1 MLGDDVNVKVDF
13 LARFV
18 TGKEALQPTNMLEKF
33 LSHSLVKQPVQKHL
47 TKTLKDPMLDYFTR
61 LSSACART
69 AVGVS
74 MHATQKV
81 EKKTLEVLEGG
92 DRGKKCKV
100 IKTDSVFGPVPL
112 LVKTDSKHTVRKI
125 KDIAFANGAPIFPRV
140 LTGYK
145 HPSTFGVDFFLCIKV
160 MIYGVLFFAHTCGF
174 QAFRLASPL
183 SDAQHHLLFKVTPDG
198 TRWTKGSKSTKF
210 QISQLVISALRRCHA

>member
-18 TGKEALQPTNMLEKF
+18 TVKVALQPTNMIEKF
-33 LSHSLVKQPVQKHL
+33 LSHLLVKQPVQKHL

-81 EKKTLEVLEGG
+81 EKRTLEVLEGG
-92 DRGKKCKV
+92 DRGKNAK
-100 IKTDSVFGPVPL
+100 
-112 LVKTDSKHTVRKI
+112 
-125 KDIAFANGAPIFPRV
+125 
-140 LTGYK
+140 
-145 HPSTFGVDFFLCIKV
+145 
-160 MIYGVLFFAHTCGF
+160 
-174 QAFRLASPL
+174 
-183 SDAQHHLLFKVTPDG
+183 
-198 TRWTKGSKSTKF
+198 
-210 QISQLVISALRRCHA
+210 

>member
-18 TGKEALQPTNMLEKF
+18 TGKVALQPTNMLEKF
-33 LSHSLVKQPVQKHL
+33 LSHLLVKQPVQKHL

-61 LSSACART
+61 LPSACART

-81 EKKTLEVLEGG
+81 EKRTLELEVLEGG

-140 LTGYK
+140 LTGQSGYK
-145 HPSTFGVDFFLCIKV
+145 HPSTFGQWCRFFFV
-160 MIYGVLFFAHTCGF
+160 H
-174 QAFRLASPL
+174 
-183 SDAQHHLLFKVTPDG
+183 
-198 TRWTKGSKSTKF
+198 
-210 QISQLVISALRRCHA
+210 